1 LKNIVAIETS
11 TEACSVA
18 LLCADNIE
26 FKYRVEPRIH
36 AKVIL
41 PMMNELLADAGITPL
56 QLDAVAFGRGPGAFT
71 GVRIATAAA
80 QAIALGADI
89 PVAPVSSLAAIALR
103 RHRLHGET
111 KIAAAI
117 DARMGE
123 VYWGAYEIHNQLP
136 KLVRDERVCL
146 PQAVDELDNTWC
158 GYGSGWETYETE
170 LADTSGAGISGNE
183 DAYPHAYDVL
193 SIGRQILQQGQGVS
207 ADSAH
212 PVYLR
217 DNVALTLKQRAEK
230 C

>member
-1 LKNIVAIETS
+1 
-11 TEACSVA
+11 
-18 LLCADNIE
+18 
-26 FKYRVEPRIH
+26 
-36 AKVIL
+36 
-41 PMMNELLADAGITPL
+41 MMNELLADAGITPM

-103 RHRLHGET
+103 KHRLLGEA
-111 KIAAAI
+111 KVAAAI

-123 VYWGAYEIHNQLP
+123 VYWGAYEINNQLP
-136 KLVRDERVCL
+136 NLLGAERVCL
-146 PQAVDELDNTWC
+146 PQVVDELDSSWC
-158 GYGSGWETYETE
+158 GSGSGWDTYKAE
-170 LADTSGAGISGNE
+170 LADASGASISGNE

-193 SIGRQILQQGQGVS
+193 SIGRQNLQQGQGVS
-207 ADSAH
+207 ADNAH

-230 C
+230 S